1 MSAVPALALF
11 FLVELVSEWPLGL
24 HQWKEWPGPDLGQW
38 CPFVWG
44 SILTSVMLPV
54 SGSCIWLIIWL
65 SCGFLLL
72 FFVHYCVFIW
82 CTKATSAH
90 LPAVSLER
98 LLITKWTPLFP
109 GLNTLTGVPKKKN
122 NPLTPRS
129 HLYRGSMNMPQNT
142 KTCVGPFV
150 SLGMHHTTRD
160 YNIS

>member
-1 MSAVPALALF
+1 MATGTAS
-11 FLVELVSEWPLGL
+11 VERMTWTWPWSVVSFC
-24 HQWKEWPGPDLGQW
+24 LGQHIDLCDVACFW
-38 CPFVWG
+38 KLYLINYLTKLWIFVA
-44 SILTSVMLPV
+44 
-54 SGSCIWLIIWL
+54 
-65 SCGFLLL
+65 